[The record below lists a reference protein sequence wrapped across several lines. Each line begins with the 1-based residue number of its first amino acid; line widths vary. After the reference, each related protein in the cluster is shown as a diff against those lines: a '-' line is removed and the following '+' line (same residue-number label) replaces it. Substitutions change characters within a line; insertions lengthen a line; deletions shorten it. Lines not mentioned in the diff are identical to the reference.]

1 MNRECEFEAPFGGDV
16 LALSGDREPRAGEPF
31 DDDSWSRGVAR
42 PGVVKWFRADR
53 GYGFVALTGGGDAFL
68 HLRTLRAFGRE
79 TARPGA
85 KVSVVVDEGPRGMH
99 VTRVMDI
106 DEAGAATPGG
116 SHLPARIAALG
127 AQCDGSSAIDLT
139 GRVKWFDG
147 VRGFGFV
154 ASDDFGRDVFI
165 HSSVL
170 GPAGVARLDQGQPV
184 TMRVIETPKGRE
196 AIEISL

>member
-1 MNRECEFEAPFGGDV
+1 MNRDCEFEAPFGGAAS
-16 LALSGDREPRAGEPF
+16 ALNDDGEPHAGESF
-31 DDDSWSRGVAR
+31 DVDSWSRGFVR
-42 PGVVKWFRADR
+42 QGVVKWFRGDKS
-53 GYGFVALTGGGDAFL
+53 YGFVALTGGGDAFL
-68 HLRTLRAFGRE
+68 HLRALRAFGRE

-85 KVSVVVDEGPRGMH
+85 KVSVVVEEGPRGMH
-99 VTRVMDI
+99 VTRVVDI
-106 DEAGAATPGG
+106 DEAGASTMGG
-116 SHLPARIAALG
+116 SLSSG
-127 AQCDGSSAIDLT
+127 AGSRRRANCDGSSAIDLT

-170 GPAGVARLDQGQPV
+170 GPAGAVRLDQGQPV

-196 AIEISL
+196 AIEISF

>member
-16 LALSGDREPRAGEPF
+16 LAASGDREPRTGDSF
-31 DDDSWSRGVAR
+31 DEDSQSRAVIR
-42 PGVVKWFRADR
+42 RGVVKWFRGDR
-53 GYGFVALTGGGDAFL
+53 GYGFVALTGGGEAFL

-85 KVSVVVDEGPRGMH
+85 KISVAVDEGPRGMH
-99 VTRVMDI
+99 VTRVMEI
-106 DEAGAATPGG
+106 DEAVAATTEKR
-116 SHLPARIAALG
+116 SSSG
-127 AQCDGSSAIDLT
+127 ADGRRRASCDGSSAIDLT

-147 VRGFGFV
+147 VRGFGFI

-196 AIEISL
+196 AIEVSL

>member
-1 MNRECEFEAPFGGDV
+1 MNRECEFEAPFGGDA
-16 LALSGDREPRAGEPF
+16 LAVSGDREPRAGDPF
-31 DDDSWSRGVAR
+31 DDNRPRGLAR
-42 PGVVKWFRADR
+42 QGVVKWFRGDR
-53 GYGFVALTGGGDAFL
+53 GYGFVALADGGDAFL
-68 HLRTLRAFGRE
+68 HQKALRAHGRE
-79 TARPGA
+79 TASPGA
-85 KVSVVVDEGPRGMH
+85 NVSVIVDEGPRGMH

-106 DEAGAATPGG
+106 DEAGAATTGG
-116 SHLPARIAALG
+116 SASSEAAG
-127 AQCDGSSAIDLT
+127 RRRAYCDGSSAIDLT

-170 GPAGVARLDQGQPV
+170 GSAGVARLDQGQPV

-196 AIEISL
+196 AIEISF

>member
-1 MNRECEFEAPFGGDV
+1 
-16 LALSGDREPRAGEPF
+16 
-31 DDDSWSRGVAR
+31 
-42 PGVVKWFRADR
+42 
-53 GYGFVALTGGGDAFL
+53 
-68 HLRTLRAFGRE
+68 
-79 TARPGA
+79 
-85 KVSVVVDEGPRGMH
+85 MH

-116 SHLPARIAALG
+116 SASSEAAG
-127 AQCDGSSAIDLT
+127 RRRAYCDGSSAIDLT

-154 ASDDFGRDVFI
+154 ASDDFGRDVFV

-170 GPAGVARLDQGQPV
+170 GPTGVVRLDQGQSV

-196 AIEISL
+196 AIEISF

>member
-1 MNRECEFEAPFGGDV
+1 
-16 LALSGDREPRAGEPF
+16 
-31 DDDSWSRGVAR
+31 
-42 PGVVKWFRADR
+42 
-53 GYGFVALTGGGDAFL
+53 
-68 HLRTLRAFGRE
+68 
-79 TARPGA
+79 
-85 KVSVVVDEGPRGMH
+85 MH
-99 VTRVMDI
+99 VTRIMDI
-106 DEAGAATPGG
+106 DELGAATSAAPSSSAAGG
-116 SHLPARIAALG
+116 RRRAC
-127 AQCDGSSAIDLT
+127 CDGSSAMDLT

-196 AIEISL
+196 AIEISF

>member
-1 MNRECEFEAPFGGDV
+1 MKRECEFEAPFGGDA
-16 LALSGDREPRAGEPF
+16 LALNGDREPGVGDPS
-31 DDDSWSRGVAR
+31 DDDSRPCSLAR
-42 PGVVKWFRADR
+42 QGVVKWFRGDR
-53 GYGFVALTGGGDAFL
+53 GYGFVALTDGGDAFL
-68 HLRTLRAFGRE
+68 HLSALRAFGRE
-79 TARPGA
+79 TASPGA
-85 KVSVVVDEGPRGMH
+85 KVSVIVDEGPRGMH

-106 DEAGAATPGG
+106 DEAGAATTKGPSPSGAGG
-116 SHLPARIAALG
+116 RRRY
-127 AQCDGSSAIDLT
+127 CDGSSAIDLT

-154 ASDDFGRDVFI
+154 ASDDFGRDVFV

-170 GPAGVARLDQGQPV
+170 GPTGVARLDQGQLV